1 MAASALGS
9 MLTAA
14 KLGALADRIGSWNVI
29 IGCLIATGLAMVPQA
44 FVTQW
49 WQLAI
54 LRVLMGMT
62 IAGLLPAIAKLVRH
76 SVSENKTGKTL
87 GYLQSAQFSGQVI
100 GPLIG
105 GQIGARV
112 GLHEVFF
119 VTGSLLILCA
129 VVNQWAKSRQTKAQQ
144 LRDVGQLA

>member
-1 MAASALGS
+1 M
-9 MLTAA
+9 
-14 KLGALADRIGSWNVI
+14 KVI
-29 IGCLIATGLAMVPQA
+29 IGCLAATGLVMVPQA

-76 SVSENKTGKTL
+76 SVDESRSGTTL
-87 GYLQSAQFSGQVI
+87 GYLQSAQFTGQVI
-100 GPLIG
+100 GPLVG

-112 GLHEVFF
+112 GLHDVFF

-129 VVNQWAKSRQTKAQQ
+129 GFNVWVRSRHVPFASN
-144 LRDVGQLA
+144 